1 MANFTAA
8 DVKRLREQTGAGMMD
23 CKNALQEASGD
34 LEAAVELLRLKG
46 AKDVNKRATR
56 TAANG
61 LVTAELD
68 GTRAGVLVELNCE
81 TDFVAKT
88 DLFQQVAAEIA
99 AAALRAEVTDRPSLL
114 TAEARPGTT
123 VQQLIEEAGASL
135 KEKLEL
141 GRFARFEGGY
151 VASYLHRSDAA
162 LPPTLGVLVQLD
174 QDNAEVAKDLAQQVA
189 AMRPLYTVRED
200 VPADV
205 VEKER
210 RIAEQITRDE
220 GKPEQAI
227 GKIVEGRLNAYF
239 KDVVLTEQAFVK
251 DPKTTI
257 KQVLAGSW
265 CQRDRLRQVPGR
277 PGLRPHLMP
286 DSGLAG
292 VLHPSWRRVVLKLSG
307 GLFAGNEPL
316 GISPDVVAH
325 LAAEI
330 IAAVKD
336 GVQVAA
342 VVGGGNMFRGAALA
356 ERGIDRA
363 RADYMGMLST
373 VINCLALQDV
383 LEKMGVETRVQ
394 TAITMGQV
402 AEPYI
407 PRRAIRHLEKGRV
420 VIFGAGLGAP
430 YFSTDTAAAQRALEI
445 GADAVLKG
453 TKVNGVYD
461 ADPHT
466 TPDAARF
473 NRLDY
478 SEYLSRG
485 LKVMDT
491 TAVSLCMD
499 NGLPIV
505 VFALMGEGNVVRAIR
520 GEEVGTL
527 ICHKDGQDADSEGED
542 REYREDHAD

>member
-61 LVTAELD
+61 LVAAELD

-88 DLFQQVAAEIA
+88 DRFQQVAAEIA
-99 AAALRAEVTDRPSLL
+99 AAALKAEATDRPSLL
-114 TAEARPGTT
+114 TTEARPGTT

-174 QDNAEVAKDLAQQVA
+174 QDNAEVAKDLAQQIA
-189 AMRPLYTVRED
+189 AMRPLYIVRED

-251 DPKTTI
+251 DPKTAI
-257 KQVLAGSW
+257 KQVLAG
-265 CQRDRLRQVPGR
+265 
-277 PGLRPHLMP
+277 
-286 DSGLAG
+286 AG
-292 VLHPSWRRVVLKLSG
+292 VSVTG
-307 GLFAGNEPL
+307 F
-316 GISPDVVAH
+316 
-325 LAAEI
+325 
-330 IAAVKD
+330 
-336 GVQVAA
+336 
-342 VVGGGNMFRGAALA
+342 
-356 ERGIDRA
+356 
-363 RADYMGMLST
+363 
-373 VINCLALQDV
+373 
-383 LEKMGVETRVQ
+383 
-394 TAITMGQV
+394 
-402 AEPYI
+402 
-407 PRRAIRHLEKGRV
+407 
-420 VIFGAGLGAP
+420 
-430 YFSTDTAAAQRALEI
+430 
-445 GADAVLKG
+445 
-453 TKVNGVYD
+453 
-461 ADPHT
+461 
-466 TPDAARF
+466 ARF
-473 NRLDY
+473 Q
-478 SEYLSRG
+478 
-485 LKVMDT
+485 
-491 TAVSLCMD
+491 
-499 NGLPIV
+499 
-505 VFALMGEGNVVRAIR
+505 
-520 GEEVGTL
+520 VG
-527 ICHKDGQDADSEGED
+527 QA
-542 REYREDHAD
+542 